1 MPPQITTPIR
11 LDQFLKIVTSAG
23 SGGMAKMLIQEGAVL
38 VNGQPETRRRRQ
50 LQAGDRVELE
60 GELFVVPG
68 NEEQK

>member
-1 MPPQITTPIR
+1 MPPSIKTPIR
-11 LDQFLKIVTSAG
+11 LDQFLKIATNAG
-23 SGGMAKMLIQEGAVL
+23 SGGMAKVLIQDGAVL

-68 NEEQK
+68 SEEKK